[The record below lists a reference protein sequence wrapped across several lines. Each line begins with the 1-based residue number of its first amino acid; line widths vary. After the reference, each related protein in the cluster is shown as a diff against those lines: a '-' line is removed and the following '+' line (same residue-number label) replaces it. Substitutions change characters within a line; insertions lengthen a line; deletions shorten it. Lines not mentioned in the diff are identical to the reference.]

1 MTQFLCFKDL
11 LFNEN
16 GAGWLCDKMK
26 RKREAIKKQ
35 RDKENA
41 QHILQS
47 ELEQS
52 SADYSEYDAQN
63 DFEILKSTVVN
74 DESPIES
81 LNFIKDKLIL
91 TQNYRTQILANMRT
105 DLRESFPYFFVRS
118 ELVRRSNVMN
128 SIDEFLMKYFL
139 F

>member
-1 MTQFLCFKDL
+1 
-11 LFNEN
+11 
-16 GAGWLCDKMK
+16 MK

-41 QHILQS
+41 QHMLQS
-47 ELEQS
+47 EQEQNS
-52 SADYSEYDAQN
+52 SDYSEYDAQS

-105 DLRESFPYFFVRS
+105 DLREV
-118 ELVRRSNVMN
+118 
-128 SIDEFLMKYFL
+128 FLIFL
-139 F
+139 FDQNWLEDQM